1 MTTEISETLVPVD
14 DLLLSLSDACIRTA
28 NRIEAVTSSS
38 ALGGGHRYAV
48 PSFKVTVKMS
58 FTKTGDTVKGVLFW
72 KKSEGFESQSLSE
85 ISMDIVALP
94 RNG

>member
-14 DLLLSLSDACIRTA
+14 DLLLSLSHACIRTA
-28 NRIEAVTSSS
+28 HGIEAITSSS
-38 ALGGGHRYAV
+38 KLSDHHRYMV

-72 KKSEGFESQSLSE
+72 KKTEGFESQSLSE
-85 ISMDIVALP
+85 ISMDIVAVP
-94 RNG
+94 RGK